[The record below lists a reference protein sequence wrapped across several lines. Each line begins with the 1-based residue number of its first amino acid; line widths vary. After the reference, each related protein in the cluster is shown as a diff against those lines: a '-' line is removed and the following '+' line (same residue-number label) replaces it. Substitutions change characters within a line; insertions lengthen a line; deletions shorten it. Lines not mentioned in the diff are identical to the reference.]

1 MKITKCSSTIRS
13 HSEITYLGLA
23 CSGTSWPI
31 KALITMTGKSEHS
44 YTLYLQ
50 FTVQGQNKIMACFI
64 QLVDICLV
72 SSRSNC
78 KSFSELLFQA
88 WDRQFTLVAM
98 DPTGCR
104 MQWQGVHSASHCI
117 VCWLITIP
125 RVSSEMRTLHA
136 IDIEPLLTHAVILIT
151 AHIVP
156 ECGFEGLK
164 QQQAPASTCDLLV

>member
-88 WDRQFTLVAM
+88 WDRQFRVVAM
-98 DPTGCR
+98 
-104 MQWQGVHSASHCI
+104 WVHLVQDVVARCAACTLLHI

-125 RVSSEMRTLHA
+125 QVSSEMRTLHA
-136 IDIEPLLTHAVILIT
+136 
-151 AHIVP
+151 
-156 ECGFEGLK
+156 
-164 QQQAPASTCDLLV
+164 TCYRY

>member
-50 FTVQGQNKIMACFI
+50 FTVQRQNKIMACFI

-88 WDRQFTLVAM
+88 GDSSPWWPWVQLGV
-98 DPTGCR
+98 GCSGKVCSL
-104 MQWQGVHSASHCI
+104 QSASHC
-117 VCWLITIP
+117 VL
-125 RVSSEMRTLHA
+125 
-136 IDIEPLLTHAVILIT
+136 
-151 AHIVP
+151 AHYDSPSVVRD
-156 ECGFEGLK
+156 
-164 QQQAPASTCDLLV
+164 ANTTCYRY

>member
-50 FTVQGQNKIMACFI
+50 FTVQRQNKIMACFI

-88 WDRQFTLVAM
+88 GDSSPWWLWVHLVQDVVARCALCFTLCV
-98 DPTGCR
+98 GSLR
-104 MQWQGVHSASHCI
+104 F
-117 VCWLITIP
+117 
-125 RVSSEMRTLHA
+125 
-136 IDIEPLLTHAVILIT
+136 
-151 AHIVP
+151 P
-156 ECGFEGLK
+156 ECRQRCEHYML
-164 QQQAPASTCDLLV
+164 QILNH

>member
-88 WDRQFTLVAM
+88 WDRQFTVVAM
-98 DPTGCR
+98 GPPGVGCSGKVCSL
-104 MQWQGVHSASHCI
+104 QSASHC
-117 VCWLITIP
+117 VLAHYDSP
-125 RVSSEMRTLHA
+125 SEVRDANT
-136 IDIEPLLTHAVILIT
+136 
-151 AHIVP
+151 
-156 ECGFEGLK
+156 
-164 QQQAPASTCDLLV
+164 TCYRY

>member
-78 KSFSELLFQA
+78 KSFSEFLFQA
-88 WDRQFTLVAM
+88 GDSSPWPWVHLVQDVVARCAACTLL
-98 DPTGCR
+98 
-104 MQWQGVHSASHCI
+104 HI

-136 IDIEPLLTHAVILIT
+136 IDIEPLLTHAVILIAT
-151 AHIVP
+151 SSINQ
-156 ECGFEGLK
+156 EL
-164 QQQAPASTCDLLV
+164 QMN